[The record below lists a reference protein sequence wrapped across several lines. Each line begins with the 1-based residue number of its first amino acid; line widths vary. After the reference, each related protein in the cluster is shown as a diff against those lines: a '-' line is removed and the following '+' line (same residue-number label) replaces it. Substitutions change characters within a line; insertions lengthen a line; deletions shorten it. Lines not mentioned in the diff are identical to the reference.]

1 MQLDDFTI
9 NCILLFYLKK
19 KIDSTTLWVSKCSK
33 DISGPLDST
42 LCPFFFYSFH
52 ILMLSV
58 IYMYYCTDSL
68 QHGIYFFKFIFF

>member
-9 NCILLFYLKK
+9 NCILLFYLFPQHF
-19 KIDSTTLWVSKCSK
+19 
-33 DISGPLDST
+33 GPQNVVRTSVIHLT
-42 LCPFFFYSFH
+42 APRVPFFYSFH